1 MSMMSDEDHARIAE
15 AIRDAE
21 SRTSG
26 EIYAVLARRSDSYFF
41 VAGFVVTV
49 AILIAAVV
57 VALAAHW
64 YWFTISL
71 PLFGLAI
78 LAAFLTAILLIRLVP
93 GLGMLFVPK
102 RILYQRAHLN
112 AVQQFLSR
120 NVHLTEKRTGILL
133 FVSLAEHYAEV
144 VADAGINAR
153 VPQEEWNGIVAILT
167 NHAALDD
174 HASGFLKAIRHA
186 GQLLETHFPAG
197 PDNVNELD
205 DHLVE
210 L

>member
-1 MSMMSDEDHARIAE
+1 SMMSDEDHARIAE

-71 PLFGLAI
+71 PLFG
-78 LAAFLTAILLIRLVP
+78 
-93 GLGMLFVPK
+93 
-102 RILYQRAHLN
+102 
-112 AVQQFLSR
+112 
-120 NVHLTEKRTGILL
+120 
-133 FVSLAEHYAEV
+133 
-144 VADAGINAR
+144 
-153 VPQEEWNGIVAILT
+153 
-167 NHAALDD
+167 
-174 HASGFLKAIRHA
+174 
-186 GQLLETHFPAG
+186 
-197 PDNVNELD
+197 
-205 DHLVE
+205 
-210 L
+210 